1 MIGSYA
7 GWLTNSLRRR
17 RSVLFGLVLGALLL
31 VVCVQYNASGNDATV
46 QNALVTSGTSDGA
59 AADESEQ
66 QQQQN
71 DRQQSMPR
79 IDDNTATAG
88 GGGGA
93 HVDFINAP
101 QPQSPPSDRTSRRTH
116 HMHIAKQQEQRRQ
129 WQQSA
134 ATAATAA
141 TYVPPGRLVH
151 IDFKGA
157 PPRLPYLQKLFPLIR
172 RFGGTGLLLEWEDM
186 FPWTGP
192 LASLAAG
199 NAYTRTDVRDILA
212 AATANRLDVMP
223 LIQTFGHVEFALKL
237 PEFAQLREVQESPQ
251 ALCPS
256 NNASVKFV
264 EQMIDQVSMPA
275 AVTIRT

>member
-59 AADESEQ
+59 ATDESGQ

-101 QPQSPPSDRTSRRTH
+101 QPQSPPSDRTSRRTQY
-116 HMHIAKQQEQRRQ
+116 MHIAEQQEQRRQ
-129 WQQSA
+129 RQQS
-134 ATAATAA
+134 AATAA

-237 PEFAQLREVQESPQ
+237 PEFSQLREVQESPQ